1 MASTPFRA
9 VNFQPNELLSEALLD
24 QLASN
29 QTWLFEN
36 TPRAVYTYA
45 SLNRR
50 EGVKIISGRAL
61 IGATKKNNET
71 TTVRFGNFFSANC
84 NPNITHGIV
93 SAQQRRFF
101 VTIDGIGQMM
111 PDNTGFQIHVYLDA
125 QTVKKHDKI
134 SRNIYIPWIAMGY

>member
-9 VNFQPNELLSEALLD
+9 VNFQPNQLLSADLLN
-24 QLASN
+24 QLATN
-29 QTWLFEN
+29 QTWLYEN
-36 TPRAVYTYA
+36 TPRSVYTYA
-45 SLNRR
+45 GITRR
-50 EGVKIISGRAL
+50 EGTRIVSGRAL
-61 IGATKKNNET
+61 IGATTKNNAS
-71 TTVRFGNFFSANC
+71 TTVRFGNFFSTNC

-101 VTIDGIGQMM
+101 VTIDGIGQLM

-125 QTVKKHDKI
+125 QTPKKQDKI